1 MCYNINAIFEQ
12 FYVYTVLYVH
22 FYLLFLKLISSE
34 EVDIIFLVLFQLI
47 LQVKISTFV
56 LLASDRALQDNLP
69 TIHNL

>member
-47 LQVKISTFV
+47 LQVKISTFD